1 MPMHGLR
8 AGGLLLALVLA
19 ACGDGGSPSPSSSPL
34 VVEPP
39 LPSSTASAGVV
50 PAAAQPYDG
59 AAVLAAMR
67 ASTRPG
73 GVPDE
78 VETEAIAQAISE
90 LLWTWSGAPWET
102 LSLGGAC
109 GPSECTVELAGSLA
123 GAAGVDLYTFA
134 VDPAAGTVTSES
146 NDLHGYPAAL
156 DAVLDEMARDAA
168 GEELGDLTLA
178 SARWLPPPDNGRYW
192 LAYRTGGEEGSIGLD
207 LLLDTASGEIVERRE
222 VLGQP

>member
-8 AGGLLLALVLA
+8 AGGLLLVLVLA
-19 ACGDGGSPSPSSSPL
+19 GCGDGSSPSPSSSPL

-50 PAAAQPYDG
+50 PAAGQPYDG
-59 AAVLAAMR
+59 AALLAAMR

-73 GVPDE
+73 GVPDV
-78 VETEAIAQAISE
+78 VETQAIAPGLSDRV
-90 LLWTWSGAPWET
+90 WTWSGTPWET
-102 LSLGGAC
+102 LSVGGAC

-134 VDPAAGTVTSES
+134 VDPAAGTVTPES

-168 GEELGDLTLA
+168 GDELGDMTLV
-178 SARWLPPPDNGRYW
+178 SARWLPPPDDGRYW
-192 LAYRTGGEEGSIGLD
+192 LTYRTGGEEGSPGMD
-207 LLLDTASGEIVERRE
+207 LLLDVASGAIVERRE
-222 VLGQP
+222 V